1 MGIKKYN
8 PTTNGRRNMTTN
20 DFAEITTDRPE
31 KSLLAP
37 FKQKRLVVITKVKS
51 LYVIKVAD
59 ISVNTV
65 SSTSNVTKMEFQDAL
80 LRSNTIQTALRIS
93 H

>member
-37 FKQKRLVVITKVKS
+37 LSKRSVVITKVKL

-65 SSTSNVTKMEFQDAL
+65 SSTLSVTKMEFQDAL
-80 LRSNTIQTALRIS
+80 LRSNMIQTALRIS

>member
-31 KSLLAP
+31 KSL
-37 FKQKRLVVITKVKS
+37 ITKVKS